1 MTIRLAAVSAHCRVM
16 SCRLQSSVMQT
27 VEQNCYADRRVVSC
41 RLQSTIVMQV
51 AEQNLYADCRVVSF
65 RLQSRSVIKTAEQCH
80 AEGSAESCRLQRSV
94 MQNCR
99 LHTSVIHF
107 MKAARVYDL
116 PLLQYYVGSW
126 YQFIRFVC
134 NWPTIAVV
142 MMTRGGLMDPGSLVI
157 IPPCQ
162 HCIGMTEVGG
172 QFNFQF

>member
-41 RLQSTIVMQV
+41 RLQSRIVMQV
-51 AEQNLYADCRVVSF
+51 AEQNFYADCRVVSF

-94 MQNCR
+94 I
-99 LHTSVIHF
+99 HTAEQCHADCIPVSSVIHF

-116 PLLQYYVGSW
+116 PLLQYQVGSQ

-142 MMTRGGLMDPGSLVI
+142 MMSRGGQREPGGSLSSSRPANI
-157 IPPCQ
+157 AL
-162 HCIGMTEVGG
+162 G
-172 QFNFQF
+172 